1 MIRFITSVFFLLVS
15 CVLLSLPSSGLAA
28 NKPTIRWV
36 SNDLSPLYIN
46 SGPFEGQGIAD
57 QISLF
62 LQTYLPD
69 YTHEFENINFSR
81 LYALV
86 ERNHLV
92 CSGLLFRNQLRDEIL
107 HFSNPYKPAYSQVI
121 VSHHPMDYPPEGLS
135 LEKFIAQHEHV
146 LSVQKRRSY
155 GAHLDPIL
163 KKEIQ
168 KGHINVLD
176 VSTEQMF
183 KMLSH
188 GRIQHFLDIENS
200 VTYYQATHKD
210 QKNIHIVP
218 VATPMDR
225 FFGRVACTKS
235 PAGQAL
241 IQKINQIIEDH
252 KRTDEFRR
260 LTELWIAP
268 ENLARFRR
276 IYEKEI
282 LK

>member
-1 MIRFITSVFFLLVS
+1 MKQAKPIRLFILALYALLAFS
-15 CVLLSLPSSGLAA
+15 TQGEADE
-28 NKPTIRWV
+28 KPVIRWV

-46 SGPFEGQGIAD
+46 SGPFKGQGIAD
-57 QISLF
+57 QISVF
-62 LQTYLPD
+62 LQKYLPE
-69 YTHEFENINFSR
+69 YQHEFEDINFSR
-81 LYALV
+81 LYALA
-86 ERNHLV
+86 ERNDLI
-92 CSGLLFRNQLRDEIL
+92 CSGLLFKNKRREEIL
-107 HFSNPYKPAYSQVI
+107 HFSIPYKPAYSQVL
-121 VSHHPMDYPPEGLS
+121 VSYHQMDYPPEGVS
-135 LEKFIAQHEHV
+135 LEDFIADHDHT
-146 LSVQKRRSY
+146 LTVQKRRSY
-155 GAHLDPIL
+155 GAHLDPII
-163 KKEIQ
+163 KREIQ

-200 VTYYQATHKD
+200 ATYYQATHQD
-210 QKNIHIVP
+210 QETIHIIP

-235 PAGQAL
+235 PDGL
-241 IQKINQIIEDH
+241 KVIQKINQIIEDH
-252 KRTDEFRR
+252 KRTETFRH

-276 IYEKEI
+276 VYEKEI